1 MNYSHFVGL
10 DVGKNTFDASLMS
23 AKEKELSHKSFD
35 NTPEGIQS
43 MLAWIDNYQLS
54 LSEVLFCAENMG
66 SYVTELS
73 VSSVTMGFSLTLVCP
88 LTIKKSIG
96 LQRGK
101 NDRIDAKRI
110 ANYAVL
116 HCRKLKL
123 YKLPDKDLVR
133 LRGWIIIRDNL
144 VKQKVSGIK
153 LLETFSQMANLA
165 DVTESISFLEEQLDS
180 IKEKILKA
188 EEAMERLIAAN
199 NSLYT
204 NYLLLRSIKG
214 IGIINAIVLLCVT
227 DNFQRFDN
235 PRKLACY
242 CGVAPFEYTS
252 GISIRGK
259 TQTSPLA
266 SKEIKVYLT
275 RAAITAIAWNPQMK
289 AYYQR
294 KIAEGKHKAS
304 VINAVRAKIIAR
316 AFAVIRR
323 QTLLLSE
330 ISDNNNDS
338 LSMPVTSDVIFNATI
353 SRSEN
358 LGTTPLLGTFPDS
371 LTKLPATCL
380 HMFRNFANIAYR
392 LCIR

>member
-23 AKEKELSHKSFD
+23 AEEKELSHKSFD

-73 VSSVTMGFSLTLVCP
+73 VSSVAMGFSLTLVCP

-153 LLETFSQMANLA
+153 LLETFSQMAKLA

-188 EEAMERLIAAN
+188 EEAMEQLIAAN

-242 CGVAPFEYTS
+242 CGVPPFEHTS

-275 RAAITAIAWNPQMK
+275 RAAITAISWDPQMK

-323 QTLLLSE
+323 QT
-330 ISDNNNDS
+330 
-338 LSMPVTSDVIFNATI
+338 PFVTLVA
-353 SRSEN
+353 
-358 LGTTPLLGTFPDS
+358 
-371 LTKLPATCL
+371 
-380 HMFRNFANIAYR
+380 
-392 LCIR
+392 